1 MLSTVSRVVFQNS
14 TGAFS
19 LSRKRFF
26 INRVTK
32 KLTGSIIVDI
42 GATYM
47 HRKLQFRKGRYTQL
61 AKVNYNYYNVTMV
74 SSIREMMELALKE
87 APNKIAYK
95 YKVGDEIRSL
105 TFSSFIDRVY
115 SLGAFLASKGESA
128 GRIACL
134 GSNSINWITAY
145 FTALRSSG
153 VYIPLDA
160 QLPEKDVRH
169 LLCDSE
175 ATVLFYDKRYEKM
188 LKEHREE
195 LSGVKYFIGFD
206 RDEDEGDFL
215 SFANATAH
223 GAEMDKSEY
232 LACTSDPNAMK
243 LLVYT
248 SGTTGMSK
256 GVMLSEKNLVSCV
269 CYGLQV
275 STVFDIGL
283 SVLPYSHTYES
294 VADLLVSFHKH
305 STLCINESLKAV
317 VKNLKLYQ
325 PEYIY
330 IVPAIA
336 ELFVSR
342 ITREIEN
349 QGKKEMFGMLIK
361 MSNFL
366 RKIGIDKRRKLFG
379 MIHENFG
386 GNLRKIVC
394 GGAAIRPEV
403 GEFFDNIGISLINGY
418 GITECSPLVCANHDD
433 ANDYHTAG
441 IKLRCIDWRIEDPDE
456 DGVGE
461 ICIKGDTVMLGYY
474 NNPEATAEAIVD
486 GWFHTGD
493 YGYINDKEQLII
505 CGRKKNVIVLDNGKN
520 IYPEEIEGYIQ
531 GIDFVAEVVV
541 SGEKSESGN
550 ANSLIAEVFL
560 SEEKPV
566 AEVLKRIREAC
577 KELPI
582 YKQISSV
589 KIRDTEFEKTTSNK
603 IKRFTGDKK
612 KKD

>member
-1 MLSTVSRVVFQNS
+1 MAR
-14 TGAFS
+14 
-19 LSRKRFF
+19 
-26 INRVTK
+26 
-32 KLTGSIIVDI
+32 
-42 GATYM
+42 
-47 HRKLQFRKGRYTQL
+47 
-61 AKVNYNYYNVTMV
+61 VNYSYYDVTMV
-74 SSIREMMELALKE
+74 SSIREMVDLALKE
-87 APNKIAYK
+87 APNRIAYR
-95 YKVGDEIRSL
+95 YKVGDEIRSI
-105 TFSSFIDRVY
+105 TFKKFIDRVY
-115 SLGAFLASKGESA
+115 SLGAFLASKGEAS

-134 GSNSINWITAY
+134 ASNSINWITAY

-153 VYIPLDA
+153 VYVPLDA
-160 QLPEKDVRH
+160 QLPEKDIRH

-175 ATVLFYDKRYEKM
+175 TTVLFYDKRYEKM
-188 LKEHREE
+188 LAEHRDE
-195 LSGVKYFIGFD
+195 LKHIRYFIGFD
-206 RDEDEGDFL
+206 RTEDDGDFL
-215 SFANATAH
+215 SFENAIAR
-223 GAEMDKSEY
+223 GAEMDKSDY
-232 LACTSDPNAMK
+232 LACASDPNAMK
-243 LLVYT
+243 MLVYT

-275 STVFDIGL
+275 STVFNVGL
-283 SVLPYSHTYES
+283 SLLPYSHTYES

-317 VKNLKLYQ
+317 LKNLQTYQ

-336 ELFVSR
+336 ELFVTR
-342 ITREIEN
+342 ITREIEK
-349 QGKKEMFGMLIK
+349 QGKKEMFGLLVK
-361 MSNFL
+361 ASNLL
-366 RKIGIDKRRKLFG
+366 RKVGIDKRKKFFSS
-379 MIHENFG
+379 IHKNFG

-418 GITECSPLVCANHDD
+418 GITECSPLVCANHDA

-441 IKLRCIDWRIEDPDE
+441 IKLRCIDWRIDDPDE
-456 DGVGE
+456 DGIGE

-474 NNPEATAEAIVD
+474 NNPEATAEVIVD
-486 GWFHTGD
+486 GWFYTGD

-531 GIDFVAEVVV
+531 GIDYVTEVVV
-541 SGEKSESGN
+541 RGEKSESGN
-550 ANSLIAEVFL
+550 AESLTAEVFL
-560 SEEKPV
+560 SEEKSV
-566 AEVLKRIREAC
+566 SEVLRQIREAC

-582 YKQISSV
+582 YKQISAV

-603 IKRFTGDKK
+603 IKRFTGEKR

>member
-1 MLSTVSRVVFQNS
+1 M
-14 TGAFS
+14 
-19 LSRKRFF
+19 
-26 INRVTK
+26 
-32 KLTGSIIVDI
+32 
-42 GATYM
+42 
-47 HRKLQFRKGRYTQL
+47 
-61 AKVNYNYYNVTMV
+61 AKVNYKYYDVTMV
-74 SSIREMMELALKE
+74 SSIREMVDLALKE
-87 APNKIAYK
+87 AADKIVYK
-95 YKVGDEIRSL
+95 YKVGDEIRSM
-105 TFSSFIDRVY
+105 TYEAFINRMY
-115 SLGAFLASKGESA
+115 SLGAYLTENGEGA

-134 GSNSINWITAY
+134 GANSFNWITAY

-153 VYIPLDA
+153 VFVPLDA
-160 QLPEKDVRH
+160 QLPEKDIIH
-169 LLCDSE
+169 LLCDSK
-175 ATVLFYDKRYEKM
+175 ATVLFYDKKYEKM
-188 LKEHREE
+188 LREHAEE
-195 LSGVKYFIGFD
+195 LDGVKLFIGFD
-206 RDEDEGDFL
+206 RDEDDGKFV
-215 SFANATAH
+215 SFTKALEK
-223 GAEMDKSEY
+223 GAELDKSEY
-232 LACTSDPNAMK
+232 IALTSDPNAMK

-275 STVFDIGL
+275 STVFDVGL
-283 SVLPYSHTYES
+283 SLLPYSHTYES

-305 STLCINESLKAV
+305 STLCINENLKAV
-317 VKNLKLYQ
+317 LKNLKTYQ

-349 QGKKEMFGMLIK
+349 QGKAEMFKLLVK
-361 MSNFL
+361 ASNAL

-379 MIHENFG
+379 TIHENFG
-386 GNLRKIVC
+386 GKLRKIVC

-418 GITECSPLVCANHDD
+418 GITECSPLVCANHDA

-441 IKLRCIDWRIEDPDE
+441 IKLRCIDWRIDDPDE

-474 NNPEATAEAIVD
+474 NNPEATAEVIVD
-486 GWFHTGD
+486 GWFYTGD
-493 YGYINDKEQLII
+493 YGYINDKEQLVI

-531 GIDFVAEVVV
+531 GIDYVTEVVV
-541 SGEKSESGN
+541 SGEMSESGN
-550 ANSLIAEVFL
+550 ASGLTAEVFL
-560 SEEKPV
+560 SEDKSV
-566 AEVLKRIREAC
+566 AEVLKSIREAC

-589 KIRDTEFEKTTSNK
+589 RIRDEEFEKTTSRK
-603 IKRFTGDKK
+603 IKRFVNNKNKK
-612 KKD
+612 N

>member
-1 MLSTVSRVVFQNS
+1 M
-14 TGAFS
+14 
-19 LSRKRFF
+19 
-26 INRVTK
+26 
-32 KLTGSIIVDI
+32 
-42 GATYM
+42 
-47 HRKLQFRKGRYTQL
+47 
-61 AKVNYNYYNVTMV
+61 AKVNYSYYDVTMV
-74 SSIREMMELALKE
+74 SSIREMIDLALKE
-87 APNKIAYK
+87 APEKIAYK
-95 YKVGDEIRSL
+95 YKVADEIRCI
-105 TFSSFIDRVY
+105 TYESFIDRIY
-115 SLGAFLASKGESA
+115 SLGAYLTSKGESA

-153 VYIPLDA
+153 VYVPLDA
-160 QLPEKDVRH
+160 QLPEKDIRH

-188 LKEHREE
+188 LMEHRDE
-195 LSGVKYFIGFD
+195 LSGVKFFIGFD
-206 RDEDEGDFL
+206 RSEDEGDFL
-215 SFANATAH
+215 SFEKAILQ
-223 GAEMDKSEY
+223 GSQMDKSDY

-275 STVFDIGL
+275 STVYNVGL
-283 SVLPYSHTYES
+283 SLLPYSHTYES

-305 STLCINESLKAV
+305 STLCINENLKAV
-317 VKNLKLYQ
+317 LKNLKTYQ

-342 ITREIEN
+342 ISREIEN
-349 QGKKEMFGMLIK
+349 QGKAEMFKLLVK
-361 MSNFL
+361 ASNL
-366 RKIGIDKRRKLFG
+366 MRKIGIDKRRKFFG
-379 MIHENFG
+379 TIHENFG
-386 GNLRKIVC
+386 GNLKKIVC

-441 IKLRCIDWRIEDPDE
+441 IKLRCIDWRIDDPDD

-474 NNPEATAEAIVD
+474 NNPEATDEVIID
-486 GWFHTGD
+486 GWFYTGD
-493 YGYINDKEQLII
+493 YGYINDKDQLVI

-531 GIDFVAEVVV
+531 GIDYVTEVVV
-541 SGEKSESGN
+541 SGEMSESGN
-550 ANSLIAEVFL
+550 ANALTAEVFL
-560 SEEKPV
+560 SEDKTV
-566 AEVLKRIREAC
+566 AEVLKSIREVC

-582 YKQISSV
+582 YKQISNV
-589 KIRDTEFEKTTSNK
+589 RIREEEFEKTTSRK
-603 IKRFTGDKK
+603 IKRFVNNKI
-612 KKD
+612 KKDHDK